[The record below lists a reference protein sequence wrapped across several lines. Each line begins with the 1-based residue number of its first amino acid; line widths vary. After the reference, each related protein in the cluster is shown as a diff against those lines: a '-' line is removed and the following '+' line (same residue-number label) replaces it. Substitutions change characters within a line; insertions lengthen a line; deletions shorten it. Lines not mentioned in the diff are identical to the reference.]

1 MTNLPFFCLSLRG
14 FRLINYNFINMST
27 KKLVRDIKNK
37 KLAGVCAGV
46 ANYFGLDVT
55 LVRIIWL
62 VLALMGSLGLWIY
75 LILLLVLPKA
85 E

>member
-1 MTNLPFFCLSLRG
+1 
-14 FRLINYNFINMST
+14 MST

-75 LILLLVLPKA
+75 LILLLVLPKS

>member
-1 MTNLPFFCLSLRG
+1 
-14 FRLINYNFINMST
+14 MST

-62 VLALMGSLGLWIY
+62 VLALMGSLGVWAC

>member
-1 MTNLPFFCLSLRG
+1 MRR
-14 FRLINYNFINMST
+14 FRIINYNFINMST

-37 KLAGVCAGV
+37 KLGGVCAGV

-62 VLALMGSLGLWIY
+62 VLALLGSLGLWIY
-75 LILLLVLPKA
+75 LILLLVLPKS

>member
-1 MTNLPFFCLSLRG
+1 MRR
-14 FRLINYNFINMST
+14 FRIINYNFINMST

-62 VLALMGSLGLWIY
+62 VLALMGSLGVWVY

>member
-1 MTNLPFFCLSLRG
+1 
-14 FRLINYNFINMST
+14 MST

>member
-1 MTNLPFFCLSLRG
+1 
-14 FRLINYNFINMST
+14 MST

-46 ANYFGLDVT
+46 AEYFGLDVT

-75 LILLLVLPKA
+75 LILMLVLPKA

>member
-1 MTNLPFFCLSLRG
+1 MRG
-14 FRLINYNFINMST
+14 FGIINYNFINMST

-46 ANYFGLDVT
+46 AKYFGLDVT

>member
-1 MTNLPFFCLSLRG
+1 MRG

-62 VLALMGSLGLWIY
+62 VLALMGSLGVWAY
-75 LILLLVLPKA
+75 LILLIVLPKA

>member
-1 MTNLPFFCLSLRG
+1 
-14 FRLINYNFINMST
+14 MST

-46 ANYFGLDVT
+46 AEYFGLDVT

-62 VLALMGSLGLWIY
+62 VLTLMGSLGLWIY
-75 LILLLVLPKA
+75 LILMLVLPKA

>member
-1 MTNLPFFCLSLRG
+1 
-14 FRLINYNFINMST
+14 MST

-55 LVRIIWL
+55 LVRIIWF
-62 VLALMGSLGLWIY
+62 VLALMGSLGVWVY